1 MEVKGAFPRDT
12 LYGATGSIKNA
23 FQVIHLNR
31 SRKSQYRGTGTP
43 PSRVYLTF
51 SVFV

>member
-23 FQVIHLNR
+23 FHVIHL
-31 SRKSQYRGTGTP
+31 KQ
-43 PSRVYLTF
+43 
-51 SVFV
+51 